1 YASDVWPE
9 TDHAPTSFLALVI
22 LLCTLGSQESVA
34 AIRLIHV
41 DSNNAPRGFT
51 PVLIVA
57 CALGKSNE
65 ANLPLL

>member
-1 YASDVWPE
+1 MARALSI
-9 TDHAPTSFLALVI
+9 PTSFLALLI
-22 LLCTLGSQESVA
+22 LLSTLDSQESVA

-57 CALGKSNE
+57 CALGKTKE
-65 ANLPLL
+65 ANVPLL